1 MESLQEVW
9 NDLRKRMRELP
20 RRTQIL
26 IAVGT
31 ILCLATFVLLNQGG
45 THHSE
50 IELLPD
56 ALSTRQLSAYQ
67 IAFADAGLADYRIE
81 KQKIFVPKIKK
92 SDFMAALSKANL
104 LTAASGKYL
113 EKAIDSSSPFEN
125 QQQRKQRIKIAR
137 EKEFAQTISQFNGI
151 EEATVQ
157 YDAKEKKGIAQETI
171 FTASVTVRAKNGKSL
186 TAQQSRVIKNYLA
199 GCIAGRWPI
208 MGFAARF
215 PCR

>member
-157 YDAKEKKGIAQETI
+157 YDAKEKKVG
-171 FTASVTVRAKNGKSL
+171 GK
-186 TAQQSRVIKNYLA
+186 YE
-199 GCIAGRWPI
+199 
-208 MGFAARF
+208 
-215 PCR
+215 CRK